1 MNIEQTIFNLKFIIC
16 FSEVIVLI
24 PAGSANQTVLIRL
37 ETHTVRFHVSVKAL
51 LMY

>member
-24 PAGSANQTVLIRL
+24 PAGRANQTVLIRS
-37 ETHTVRFHVSVKAL
+37 HTVRFHVSVKAL